1 MCVIIIKQQTDKVI
15 DQTILRSSA
24 RINPHGLGV
33 TWLDTFKTEYYNS
46 ADYDVLETKR
56 PFIAHFRYAT
66 VGSVNRHNMHP
77 FVCGAQDNELLMMNG
92 TIKGLGNKT
101 DCDSRVLAGMLGE
114 LPRDT
119 WKDILEEHECRF
131 TTINTKART
140 FEIYNEDMWHT
151 HDGIMYSKPNVLFTN
166 TIAVYGTLKKGQ
178 GNHPRF
184 LSRAEFVGSGI
195 TQDKYPLLIDGLPY
209 LLPEKGTGHRVEMH
223 VFRVTDEML
232 YDVDILEGHPRWY
245 VREQIPVHVGSETH
259 MAWTY
264 FNPKHRQPSDEMHYT
279 FPAPSLWDAEM
290 AEDDE
295 LLPLEYGNAYY
306 CLACFNAVEKDNS
319 AFDTYTCKTCSE
331 SFDEAELNQYKLF

>member
-33 TWLDTFKTEYYNS
+33 TWLDTFKTEYHNS

-151 HDGIMYSKPNVLFTN
+151 HDGIMYSK
-166 TIAVYGTLKKGQ
+166 AQ
-178 GNHPRF
+178 R
-184 LSRAEFVGSGI
+184 
-195 TQDKYPLLIDGLPY
+195 
-209 LLPEKGTGHRVEMH
+209 
-223 VFRVTDEML
+223 
-232 YDVDILEGHPRWY
+232 
-245 VREQIPVHVGSETH
+245 PVHQHDCGVRHAQEGTEQSPTIPI
-259 MAWTY
+259 TS
-264 FNPKHRQPSDEMHYT
+264 RVRRVQVSRRT
-279 FPAPSLWDAEM
+279 STR
-290 AEDDE
+290 
-295 LLPLEYGNAYY
+295 
-306 CLACFNAVEKDNS
+306 S
-319 AFDTYTCKTCSE
+319 
-331 SFDEAELNQYKLF
+331 